1 MLSASA
7 LAKHLRVLFHL
18 QAPSPCG
25 FTADALSLWGCL
37 SALLGAASDAA
48 RRRTEHMG
56 TCLLH
61 TPEMCNTHRHCTRG
75 SGVSSGSSQDT
86 FPEAI
91 LCSAMLSS
99 ADAVSTALYAP
110 QWFYKSLQ
118 EHLRTKKLL
127 VFSLLP
133 PPSSVTHNTFVQGF
147 ISKAFF
153 NINLGRKSCSGSLSY
168 CSVNTESN
176 QSAGWRLQNAFV
188 LSTLQSGITH

>member
-1 MLSASA
+1 MA
-7 LAKHLRVLFHL
+7 R
-18 QAPSPCG
+18 
-25 FTADALSLWGCL
+25 ALSLQV
-37 SALLGAASDAA
+37 
-48 RRRTEHMG
+48 RRCCSRTAEQTG
-56 TCLLH
+56 SCLLH
-61 TPEMCNTHRHCTRG
+61 APAACGTHQHCTRG
-75 SGVSSGSSQDT
+75 SGARSGSSQGT
-86 FPEAI
+86 FPDAI

-99 ADAVSTALYAP
+99 ADAVSPARCAP

-133 PPSSVTHNTFVQGF
+133 PPSPGTHNTFVQGF

-176 QSAGWRLQNAFV
+176 QSAGWRLQNA
-188 LSTLQSGITH
+188 LSFLLCKAV